1 MEQLFR
7 GTVLTMEREEAPADG
22 VWVLDGVV
30 REVGEFE
37 ALRRDH
43 PGAAVEDWAGR
54 AILPG
59 FVDGHSH
66 LAAVAVG
73 LLLFD
78 ASPSPQG
85 GCDTVE
91 ELVAAGRR
99 YLAGAGLAPGQW
111 LLGLGYDNAVFPG
124 ERHPTR
130 FDLDGISR
138 EVPVAVTHASGHL
151 CAVNTRAMEIL
162 GYLGERPEVPE
173 GGAVDPSG
181 LLKET
186 AFTHPAKA
194 ALMQGPGP
202 EALLTAVGRASRLYA
217 SYGIT
222 TAQEGRATS
231 RDLELLREAGKA
243 GLLLGDVW
251 CCLDPEAAEKYLPR
265 GGSPGDTP
273 YRDRC
278 RPGGVKLYLDGSP
291 QGKTAW
297 LTRPYFRPP
306 AGEGPDYRG
315 FPLHRDEEVEA
326 FFRRAIGARWQVN
339 VHANGDAA
347 LDQLLRCWERAA
359 GGAGPGRELRP
370 VAIHCQTVRRDQLRE
385 MARLGMLASFFHDH
399 VYYWGDYHRDSVLG
413 PERAERISPL
423 RWAMEEGVPFT
434 LHQDSPV
441 VRPDVMLA
449 VQNALCRRTRSGRSL
464 GEGQRADIRAALRA
478 VTAAGAYQIFEEG
491 RKGTIAPGKLAD
503 FAVLGADPRA
513 AAPEELAS
521 IPVLAAY
528 KEGKRIF
535 LR

>member
-1 MEQLFR
+1 M
-7 GTVLTMEREEAPADG
+7 
-22 VWVLDGVV
+22 
-30 REVGEFE
+30 
-37 ALRRDH
+37 
-43 PGAAVEDWAGR
+43 
-54 AILPG
+54 
-59 FVDGHSH
+59 
-66 LAAVAVG
+66 
-73 LLLFD
+73 
-78 ASPSPQG
+78 
-85 GCDTVE
+85 
-91 ELVAAGRR
+91 
-99 YLAGAGLAPGQW
+99 
-111 LLGLGYDNAVFPG
+111 
-124 ERHPTR
+124 
-130 FDLDGISR
+130 
-138 EVPVAVTHASGHL
+138 
-151 CAVNTRAMEIL
+151 
-162 GYLGERPEVPE
+162 
-173 GGAVDPSG
+173 
-181 LLKET
+181 
-186 AFTHPAKA
+186 
-194 ALMQGPGP
+194 
-202 EALLTAVGRASRLYA
+202 
-217 SYGIT
+217 
-222 TAQEGRATS
+222 
-231 RDLELLREAGKA
+231 
-243 GLLLGDVW
+243 
-251 CCLDPEAAEKYLPR
+251 
-265 GGSPGDTP
+265 
-273 YRDRC
+273 
-278 RPGGVKLYLDGSP
+278 KLYLDGSP

-315 FPLHRDEEVEA
+315 YPLRRDEEVEA

-449 VQNALCRRTRSGRSL
+449 VQNALCRRTSSGRSL
-464 GEGQRADIRAALRA
+464 GEGQRADIHAALRA

-491 RKGTIAPGKLAD
+491 RKGAIAPGKLAD
-503 FAVLGADPRA
+503 FAVLGADPSS
-513 AAPEELAS
+513 AAPEELGA